1 MFIFEYCKCNL
12 EDRILLLLWT
22 KKKKNVIHNCVSLIV
37 LWRNGMCECVCVCKD
52 ADRVD
57 KDLLFLKFYLFFLS
71 RFNQS
76 GVELVRKS
84 LEGHS
89 SRTAAGNLK
98 VVFFFFFSFLFLS
111 IKCRSRWIPP
121 TFSFFFFFLLFDGIS
136 TERRRRLTR
145 DKNEIILSETM
156 IKKRA
161 PKKKN
166 GMKWNKEKKNGKR
179 WE

>member
-1 MFIFEYCKCNL
+1 
-12 EDRILLLLWT
+12 
-22 KKKKNVIHNCVSLIV
+22 
-37 LWRNGMCECVCVCKD
+37 MCECVCVCKD

-121 TFSFFFFFLLFDGIS
+121 TFSFFFFS
-136 TERRRRLTR
+136 VTR
-145 DKNEIILSETM
+145 WHQYRE
-156 IKKRA
+156 A
-161 PKKKN
+161 A
-166 GMKWNKEKKNGKR
+166 
-179 WE
+179 